1 MPVESVS
8 LVEMNC
14 SSELEKYFMPQ
25 GYRVFG
31 FESIGYSILAPDGS
45 VVLSF
50 LRRESKVR
58 LESSKDEKEFWKIV
72 EELRAV

>member
-1 MPVESVS
+1 
-8 LVEMNC
+8 
-14 SSELEKYFMPQ
+14 MPQ